1 MAIGENRSRL
11 TRRIVGFAGFSLPFP
26 EHFPGSGLLLPLVG
40 LRLQHGRRLQV
51 IVPRALQEEV
61 GVALFVGDA
70 ARHLAR
76 RLATKVGIL
85 SVFEMAIVLC
95 LVVENVHLAALV
107 QPEATDDD
115 VVHRRRYFA
124 PRIMMPTPL
133 EA

>member
-1 MAIGENRSRL
+1 MNLSTFGKQNVGLAQDE
-11 TRRIVGFAGFSLPFP
+11 TRFTCRIVRFAGFSLPFP

-40 LRLQHGRRLQV
+40 LRLEHGRRLQV
-51 IVPRALQEEV
+51 IVPGALQEEV

-85 SVFEMAIVLC
+85 SVLEMAIVLR

-107 QPEATDDD
+107 
-115 VVHRRRYFA
+115 
-124 PRIMMPTPL
+124 
-133 EA
+133 